1 MIMKSLSV
9 ISNSDTEEILNIIE
23 QFQSTW
29 SKKDI
34 SGMMSLFTEDAEFT
48 DIIGQIARGKD
59 MVKLMHEQVFQHVM
73 KGAVLNIYSVYMR
86 EVGNDLI
93 LVTGK
98 WNTEKHEDFE
108 GKEMPLREGVIQFM
122 CKKQGSEW
130 KISLVYNTDMSKMYT
145 REINT
150 DFRFFE

>member
-1 MIMKSLSV
+1 MKHLSV
-9 ISNSDTEEILNIIE
+9 VSSSDTEEILNIIE

-48 DIIGQIARGKD
+48 DIVGQIAKGKD
-59 MVKLMHEQVFQHVM
+59 TVKLMHEQVFQHVM

-86 EVGNDLI
+86 EVGNGLI

-98 WNTEKHEDFE
+98 WNTEKHEDLE

-122 CKKQGSEW
+122 CKKQSASAW